1 MQTADP
7 NNFSNLPKQLNT
19 GGKFVSNKE
28 DLPPSDEM
36 QDHYMKLLQKQT
48 VCNSF
53 NNEKIKLTNIKC
65 ISSEMIKCSNN
76 TNNTILS
83 KIAKLFNLTLDS
95 GYYPETWNHGLI
107 HSLHKN
113 GSKMDSSNYRRI
125 TLLSSLVKL
134 FSSLIYNHIENE
146 IESKDIL

>member
-7 NNFSNLPKQLNT
+7 NNISNLPKQLNT

-134 FSSLIYNHIENE
+134 FSSLIYNRIENE